1 MASLRGRPA
10 SAKLVVVARYV
21 PQHRMKRRVAARRAG
36 VHAAAIFV
44 GGAVLLSG
52 AYGSGPVL
60 LSAAPLTASVD
71 VGSPTVG
78 RNVDTSS
85 SDSAT
90 AAATA
95 ATPASEIP
103 VAVGRES
110 RIDPAFVDIE
120 AIGAVSTIER
130 LGTLLDGRLETPN
143 DFMKVGWWSGGVVPG
158 EKGPAVLA
166 GHLDSVAGPAI
177 FARLSQL
184 KPDDL
189 IRIARK
195 DGVVVTFAVTRVDRY
210 PKDRFPAVSVYG
222 PTDQAE
228 LRLITCGGSFDR
240 QARSYNDNTVV
251 YARLVP
257 NTTSV

>member
-1 MASLRGRPA
+1 M
-10 SAKLVVVARYV
+10 ARYI
-21 PQHRMKRRVAARRAG
+21 PKHRMKRRAAARRAG
-36 VHAAAIFV
+36 AHAAAMFV

-52 AYGSGPVL
+52 AYGSGPAL
-60 LSAAPLTASVD
+60 LAAAPLTAD
-71 VGSPTVG
+71 PASPPAEVA
-78 RNVDTSS
+78 
-85 SDSAT
+85 SAT
-90 AAATA
+90 NFPSVEPA
-95 ATPASEIP
+95 PASTEAA
-103 VAVGRES
+103 VAVGRPS

-166 GHLDSVAGPAI
+166 GHLDSVQGPAI
-177 FARLSQL
+177 FARLNQL

-195 DGVVVTFAVTRVDRY
+195 DGVVLTFSVTRIDRY

-222 PTDQAE
+222 PTEGPE
-228 LRLITCGGSFDR
+228 LRLITCGGTFNRSV
-240 QARSYNDNTVV
+240 RSYNDNTVV
-251 YARLVP
+251 YARIVENALP
-257 NTTSV
+257 A

>member
-1 MASLRGRPA
+1 
-10 SAKLVVVARYV
+10 
-21 PQHRMKRRVAARRAG
+21 MKRRVAARRAG
-36 VHAAAIFV
+36 VHGAAIFV

-60 LSAAPLTASVD
+60 LSAAPLTAAVD
-71 VGSPTVG
+71 VGAPTVARSLG
-78 RNVDTSS
+78 SAS

-90 AAATA
+90 AAPES
-95 ATPASEIP
+95 TPASEIP

-166 GHLDSVAGPAI
+166 GHLDSVQGPAI

-240 QARSYNDNTVV
+240 RVHSYNDNTVV

-257 NTTSV
+257 NTASA